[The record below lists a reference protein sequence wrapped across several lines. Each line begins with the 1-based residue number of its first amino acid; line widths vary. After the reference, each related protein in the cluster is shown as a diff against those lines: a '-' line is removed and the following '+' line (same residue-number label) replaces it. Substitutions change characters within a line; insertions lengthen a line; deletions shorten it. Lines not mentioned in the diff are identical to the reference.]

1 VNIIFKQQNLT
12 TSSSSEAAVAATL
25 ASVEIAEQTNL
36 VFVKL
41 GVALSV
47 DVLHL
52 KDFY

>member
-1 VNIIFKQQNLT
+1 MNIIFKQQNLT
-12 TSSSSEAAVAATL
+12 TSSSEAAVAATL